1 METGAIKLERCL
13 VILESGNMEIHK
25 LGWDEETMGRMTKK
39 ELDRANAAAN
49 KFLRSKGE
57 KIGWKETVIP
67 KSIQK
72 SAKKKD

>member
-1 METGAIKLERCL
+1 MSRKIKQ
-13 VILESGNMEIHK
+13 V
-25 LGWDEETMGRMTKK
+25 GWDEVKGGRLTKK
-39 ELDRANAAAN
+39 QLAEFNAAAN
-49 KFLRSKGE
+49 KYLRSKGE